1 MSGETCKIFVDTHLV
16 SSDDLIYIYIYTL
29 SSIVRDKIHNARIRR
44 KFSVMFA

>member
-1 MSGETCKIFVDTHLV
+1 VSGETCKIFVDTHLV
-16 SSDDLIYIYIYTL
+16 SSDDLIYIYTL